1 MSGYNKDKLKVIFT
15 ALARN
20 EIQRQMKYLLLAVVK
35 LEVDQQFP
43 MILYG
48 LDF

>member
-20 EIQRQMKYLLLAVVK
+20 EIRISYTKTDEILVK